1 MTKPLILKFDIRSD
15 WHIGDGL
22 DAGAYADAITL
33 KDASGLPYLPGKS
46 VKGLLREAFTLASEN
61 GWVVRDDVD
70 TLFGLEGDQGETQQG
85 LIEVSSAT
93 LSSEESTFISQN
105 PEMKSKLY
113 RVISSTAIDHRCGV
127 AKDTSLRST
136 EVTIPVTLFAVVS
149 LRTTEKTQDSKTAE
163 DLLRIMAQACTL
175 IFDLGAKRHRG
186 FGDVVVSVY
195 DQKEDAA

>member
-46 VKGLLREAFTLASEN
+46 VKGLLREAFMLASEN
-61 GWVVRDDVD
+61 AWITRDSVDV
-70 TLFGLEGDQGETQQG
+70 LFGIEGDQGKSQQG

-93 LSSEESTFISQN
+93 LPLGESTFISQS
-105 PEMKSKLY
+105 PGMKSKLY
-113 RVISSTAIDHRCGV
+113 RVVSSTAIDHRSGV
-127 AKDTSLRST
+127 AKNTSLRST
-136 EVTIPVTLFAVVS
+136 EVTIPVTLYSEVT
-149 LRTTEKTQDSKTAE
+149 LRATENTQDSKAAK
-163 DLLRIMAQACTL
+163 DLADVIEQVCSL

-186 FGDVVVSVY
+186 FGDVIVSIS
-195 DQKEDAA
+195 DQKEAAA